1 MDKKE
6 ALKKIKAG
14 ELSLEDVDKK
24 LQADKEVVLVAV
36 KQSGSALQYADKKI
50 QADKEVV
57 LAAIKQSAFA
67 LEHADKKLK
76 ADKEVVLLA
85 VNQYGSTLE
94 YADKKLKADK
104 EVVLAALKKQDG
116 SVLNYADKKL
126 QADREVVL
134 TAVKGNGMQL
144 SFADEA
150 LKKDKD
156 IVDAAIKNNPGAS
169 QFSLIS
175 MKSSKNK
182 KTKPHRIYIKTE
194 PGGHIAFGKLDD
206 NQIKSLKVSLQQKK
220 LNEDLEEL
228 RYDSLDAE
236 MEGVFNTGKNGD
248 FGNEGI
254 ITYSDYPT
262 RLGPED
268 NKNKGY
274 ADGVY
279 LVVMNLTKCSIEFEF
294 ILKEGFEKKKFEEV
308 SVPIKL
314 PKEITHCLYGHLEA
328 NIISDFKYDGVE
340 IDEYE
345 GEVEAR
351 GYERQFT
358 FFEIKNGK
366 TIVIYSNFNG
376 EESWGK

>member
-6 ALKKIKAG
+6 ALKQIKAG
-14 ELSLEDVDKK
+14 DISLADVDKK
-24 LQADKEVVLVAV
+24 LQADKEVVLAAV
-36 KQSGSALQYADKKI
+36 
-50 QADKEVV
+50 
-57 LAAIKQSAFA
+57 KQSAFA

-76 ADKEVVLLA
+76 ADKEVILLA

-169 QFSLIS
+169 KFSLIN
-175 MKSSKNK
+175 MKASKNK
-182 KTKPHRIYIKTE
+182 KTKLHRIYIKTE
-194 PGGHIAFGKLDD
+194 PGGRIAFGKLDD
-206 NQIKSLKVSLQQKK
+206 NQVKSLKASLQQKK

-279 LVVMNLTKCSIEFEF
+279 LVVMRLSKCSIEFRF
-294 ILKEGFEKKKFEEV
+294 TPKEGFEKEKFEEV

-314 PKEITHCLYGHLEA
+314 PKEIVHGLYDHLDA
-328 NIISDFKYDGVE
+328 NIISDFKYDGEE

-345 GEVEAR
+345 GDVVDR
-351 GYERQFT
+351 GFEDQFT

-366 TIVIYSNFNG
+366 TTVIYSNFNG
-376 EESWGK
+376 EESWGTLS